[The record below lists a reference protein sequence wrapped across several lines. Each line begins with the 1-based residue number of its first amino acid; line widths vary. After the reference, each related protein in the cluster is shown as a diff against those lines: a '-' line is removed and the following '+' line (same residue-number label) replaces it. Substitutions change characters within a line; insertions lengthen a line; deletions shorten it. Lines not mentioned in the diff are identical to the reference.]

1 MKNQK
6 LLSPETIERV
16 RRDNC
21 FDFLRYLFAFSLILV
36 HFCTLTETEQFWV
49 ISGQTRVKAF
59 FTITGFLVVY
69 SYLRHDNLKT
79 YATKRLR
86 RIMPAYV
93 TVIIFCT
100 VAGLAV
106 TPASTTEYI
115 TSAQTWR
122 YLAANLTML
131 NFIEPSLPGLFP
143 GHYEE
148 AVNGS
153 LWSMKFEMLFYALIP
168 IIIWL
173 MRRYGK
179 LAVLIAVFAVYLAY
193 RVTFDYLEDHHPE
206 VALYGAINHASFNTM
221 VYFFS
226 GMVLILYFDIFCRH
240 VRIIFPA
247 TVALLLLLHVANLY
261 VLNYIEPLLFS
272 ALLIGV
278 AYYCRPLNFLQHHDN
293 ISYGL
298 YLYHYPVIQ
307 VLIMAGVHRYN
318 IWLTFA
324 LALAITIALAAL
336 SWHYIEK
343 PILKETKIFK
353 NLT

>member
-1 MKNQK
+1 MANDSRM
-6 LLSPETIERV
+6 LISPETIERV

-69 SYLRHDNLKT
+69 SYLRHDNLTT
-79 YATKRLR
+79 YVGKRLR

-93 TVIIFCT
+93 TVVLVC
-100 VAGLAV
+100 VAAGLCF
-106 TPASTTEYI
+106 TPVRPADYI
-115 TSAQTWR
+115 TDSQTWH

-131 NFIEPSLPGLFP
+131 NFLEPSLPGLFP

-153 LWSMKFEMLFYALIP
+153 LWSMKFEMIFYALIP

-173 MRRYGK
+173 MRRCGK
-179 LAVLIAVFAVYLAY
+179 LSVLTAVFAAYIAY
-193 RVTFDYLEDHHPE
+193 RATFDYLEDHHPE
-206 VALYGAINHASFNTM
+206 VALYSAVNHASFNTM

-226 GMVLILYFDIFCRH
+226 GMAIILYFDLFCRH
-240 VRIIFPA
+240 IRIVVPLCI
-247 TVALLLLLHVANLY
+247 ALLLLLHCADVY
-261 VLNYIEPLLFS
+261 MLNYVEPLLFS
-272 ALLIGV
+272 ALLVSV

-307 VLIMAGVHRYN
+307 VLIQAGLHRYN
-318 IWLTFA
+318 IWLT
-324 LALAITIALAAL
+324 LALTVAITIALAAL
-336 SWHYIEK
+336 SWRYIEK
-343 PILKETKIFK
+343 PILRRS
-353 NLT
+353 